1 MWIRTQGK
9 SCLIKCNIINVE
21 IDEQSGDYLIITLL
35 DNGRTFI
42 LACYKSEERALEVLD
57 EIQAYLENNYLSI
70 NDMPQHNNNPWIDY
84 CPRYITRT
92 TKTVYQMPEV

>member
-21 IDEQSGDYLIITLL
+21 IGEQSDDYLIRTLL

-57 EIQAYLENNYLSI
+57 EIQRLIEDLKYMEYAIDNNKFCGYRP
-70 NDMPQHNNNPWIDY
+70 N
-84 CPRYITRT
+84 
-92 TKTVYQMPEV
+92 VYRMPEV

>member
-21 IDEQSGDYLIITLL
+21 IGEQSDDYLIRTLL

-57 EIQAYLENNYLSI
+57 EIQKIVSPNFNFNGSNEEADLFV
-70 NDMPQHNNNPWIDY
+70 
-84 CPRYITRT
+84 
-92 TKTVYQMPEV
+92 KTQILNCMIRFYQMPEV

>member
-21 IDEQSGDYLIITLL
+21 IGEQSGDYLIRTLL

-70 NDMPQHNNNPWIDY
+70 NDIPQHNNGIIANGIVLFPNN
-84 CPRYITRT
+84 TQ
-92 TKTVYQMPEV
+92 TVYQMPKE